1 MSLFKYYSPKKYNF
15 AAIAQHQL
23 FFCRPSGLNDPYDT
37 TVVNINAFPGF
48 CKKLNIKDRM
58 FRKSLDEHTICCF
71 SKDDKPDNLHL
82 WAFYA
87 LNYEGFSVEYDENIL
102 RNPFPSMIAPLPL
115 LDVDYRD
122 RPINLD
128 GDDSFIIYETS
139 NAGPRVPFREGSVM
153 DCINEYIL
161 YGDNP
166 MTDGLFLELHLQKQS
181 AIWKIENECR
191 LIVGNVI
198 LSNLN
203 SIYRKYFRKVCGRG
217 LLLTIPEKAIKSITV
232 GYRTSDK
239 NKRRLKKI
247 ASKLNVKL
255 FQATP
260 YVEDCNWTVRLDD
273 ISTKTKKP

>member
-1 MSLFKYYSPKKYNF
+1 MPLFKYYSPKKYNF

-37 TVVNINAFPGF
+37 TTVNINAFPGF

-87 LNYEGFSVEYDENIL
+87 LNYEGFSVEYDENVL

-153 DCINEYIL
+153 DCIIL
-161 YGDNP
+161 
-166 MTDGLFLELHLQKQS
+166 LS
-181 AIWKIENECR
+181 A
-191 LIVGNVI
+191 
-198 LSNLN
+198 
-203 SIYRKYFRKVCGRG
+203 
-217 LLLTIPEKAIKSITV
+217 
-232 GYRTSDK
+232 
-239 NKRRLKKI
+239 
-247 ASKLNVKL
+247 
-255 FQATP
+255 
-260 YVEDCNWTVRLDD
+260 
-273 ISTKTKKP
+273 KTF

>member
-48 CKKLNIKDRM
+48 CKKLNIKDPI
-58 FRKSLDEHTICCF
+58 FRKSLDEHVICCF
-71 SKDDKPDNLHL
+71 SKGDKPDNRHL

-87 LNYEGFSVEYDENIL
+87 SNYEGFSVEYDENAL
-102 RNPFPSMIAPLPL
+102 RNPIPSMIVPLPL
-115 LDVDYRD
+115 LDVDYREC
-122 RPINLD
+122 PINLD
-128 GDDSFIIYETS
+128 GNDSFTIFETFDTKHKE
-139 NAGPRVPFREGSVM
+139 PFKEGLVE
-153 DCINEYIL
+153 DCINEYEING
-161 YGDNP
+161 YNP
-166 MTDGLFLELHLQKQS
+166 KTDGLFLKLHLQKEK
-181 AIWKIENECR
+181 AIWEIENECR
-191 LIVGNVI
+191 LIIGNVI